1 MIAVTGATG
10 AIGGRVA
17 RALARQGLE
26 QRLLVRRPEAAP
38 EFGEVVHFDYAAP
51 DPAALDGV
59 ETLLMV
65 SGAETADRVD
75 QHRAVIDAAVR
86 AGVGHVVYT
95 SFAGAAP
102 DCTFTLGRDHF
113 ATEQAIRE
121 SGLGFTFLRD
131 NFYSDVFP
139 FFVGDDGVIRGP
151 AGEGRVAVV
160 TRDDVAAGAV
170 VVLLAPEAHAGRTWD
185 LTGPS
190 ALTRWTWIC
199 PVSRSAASGP
209 AEAVTRMSSPPASS
223 TARTCN
229 SPPVSAFSPA
239 ISTRAP
245 STSVIRSSVPS
256 GRRAGT
262 PGKRSSQIRS
272 SSTTAVLVAP
282 VARSTVR

>member
-190 ALTRWTWIC
+190 ALTLDEIAALLSGS
-199 PVSRSAASGP
+199 PVMGGRAVSFHDETLEEAYESRKKWP
-209 AEAVTRMSSPPASS
+209 APPWQYDAWVSTYTAIGAGELAEVTDHVEQLTGRPATSFADFVQSSP
-223 TARTCN
+223 
-229 SPPVSAFSPA
+229 
-239 ISTRAP
+239 
-245 STSVIRSSVPS
+245 
-256 GRRAGT
+256 GT
-262 PGKRSSQIRS
+262 
-272 SSTTAVLVAP
+272 
-282 VARSTVR
+282 